1 MKSKANRTKRPKDIS
16 DYKKQRNLVV
26 RLNKERRIEY
36 FENLETSKNSKPF
49 WNKCKPYF
57 SNKHAHGESKIILI
71 EKENVTLTSNEVV
84 ESEKL
89 IVKNDEIAKIFNKHF
104 SETVDKLNIFEWP
117 SCESE
122 YTEDQLTNIINKY
135 KSHPSIK
142 KIKSNYTIKQ
152 KFSFKPV
159 TVKDIENVIKNIPTN
174 KVTGGEIPLNVLK
187 QSGFTYVMLRDCIND
202 CLLKGS
208 FPDSLK
214 LANITPVHKKDEP
227 TDKENYRPVSVL
239 PLLSKIFERLI
250 YDQLNEY
257 LDQYLNSL
265 LCGFRKAHSTQHALF
280 RLLQEWQN
288 ELDKSGFV
296 GTILMDLSKAYDC
309 LPHDLLIAKFEA
321 YGIGKSG
328 LNLLLNYLSNRKQ
341 RTKVNSSYSDWYD
354 IIRGVPQGSILGP
367 LLFNLFINDLFLFLE
382 RTNICNFADDNTIY
396 RCDSVLE
403 IILED
408 LQHDMKILLN
418 WFKINSMKPNPK
430 KFQFMIL
437 GKGSRLPVIL
447 NINNIKIRE
456 SQKVILLGLT
466 IDNCLTFKDH
476 IDTLCRNASY
486 KLHALRRIRKY
497 LTPDKAKV
505 LYNAFINSQFSYASI
520 IWMFCR
526 KTDYLKMEKI
536 QYKALKIVFNRNE
549 SLEDL
554 SCTAIKYLFIKT
566 SYVN

>member
-1 MKSKANRTKRPKDIS
+1 MKSNANRTKRPKDNS
-16 DYKKQRNLVV
+16 HYKKQRNLVV

-321 YGIGKSG
+321 YGICKSG
-328 LNLLLNYLSNRKQ
+328 LNLLLNYLSN
-341 RTKVNSSYSDWYD
+341 
-354 IIRGVPQGSILGP
+354 
-367 LLFNLFINDLFLFLE
+367 
-382 RTNICNFADDNTIY
+382 
-396 RCDSVLE
+396 
-403 IILED
+403 
-408 LQHDMKILLN
+408 
-418 WFKINSMKPNPK
+418 
-430 KFQFMIL
+430 
-437 GKGSRLPVIL
+437 
-447 NINNIKIRE
+447 
-456 SQKVILLGLT
+456 
-466 IDNCLTFKDH
+466 
-476 IDTLCRNASY
+476 
-486 KLHALRRIRKY
+486 
-497 LTPDKAKV
+497 
-505 LYNAFINSQFSYASI
+505 
-520 IWMFCR
+520 
-526 KTDYLKMEKI
+526 
-536 QYKALKIVFNRNE
+536 
-549 SLEDL
+549 
-554 SCTAIKYLFIKT
+554 
-566 SYVN
+566 